1 VLYIH
6 LCDRMYFFA
15 KSELSFPILDS
26 MILMYANFLQFC
38 VIVLLSLNF
47 WREID
52 RIKSFSNAFVLC
64 SYEPF
69 FDTPSKILNEAAA
82 LVMNIHGSSL
92 EKLHGYM
99 SKQNIFHK
107 EATRCDGLIWPIYH
121 LL

>member
-6 LCDRMYFFA
+6 LCDRTYFFA

-26 MILMYANFLQFC
+26 MISMYANFLHFC
-38 VIVLLSLNF
+38 VIVLLALNF

-52 RIKSFSNAFVLC
+52 RIKSFSSAFVLC

-69 FDTPSKILNEAAA
+69 FDTLSKILNEAA
-82 LVMNIHGSSL
+82 LVMNMHGSSL

-99 SKQNIFHK
+99 SKQNIFNRK
-107 EATRCDGLIWPIYH
+107 VSRCDGLTH
-121 LL
+121 LP